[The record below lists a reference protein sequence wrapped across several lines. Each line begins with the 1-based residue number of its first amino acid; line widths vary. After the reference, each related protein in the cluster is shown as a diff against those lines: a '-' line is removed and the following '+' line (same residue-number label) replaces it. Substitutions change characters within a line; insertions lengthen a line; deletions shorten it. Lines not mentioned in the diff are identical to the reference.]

1 MYKLEYDFKQYNNI
15 MSAYIEVLINN
26 SMTNFQQQISN
37 GQVRNGEHD
46 AGALAG
52 CIQNLEEYLYYNIKN
67 LQQLLTMFSM
77 LL

>member
-46 AGALAG
+46 AGTLAG
-52 CIQNLEEYLYYNIKN
+52 CIQVFIL
-67 LQQLLTMFSM
+67 
-77 LL
+77 

>member
-37 GQVRNGEHD
+37 GQVLSDYNFI
-46 AGALAG
+46 LS
-52 CIQNLEEYLYYNIKN
+52 YY
-67 LQQLLTMFSM
+67 
-77 LL
+77 

>member
-1 MYKLEYDFKQYNNI
+1 
-15 MSAYIEVLINN
+15 
-26 SMTNFQQQISN
+26 MTNFQQQISN

-52 CIQNLEEYLYYNIKN
+52 CIQNLEEYLYYNYKN

>member
-46 AGALAG
+46 ARALTG
-52 CIQNLEEYLYYNIKN
+52 CIQNL
-67 LQQLLTMFSM
+67 
-77 LL
+77 